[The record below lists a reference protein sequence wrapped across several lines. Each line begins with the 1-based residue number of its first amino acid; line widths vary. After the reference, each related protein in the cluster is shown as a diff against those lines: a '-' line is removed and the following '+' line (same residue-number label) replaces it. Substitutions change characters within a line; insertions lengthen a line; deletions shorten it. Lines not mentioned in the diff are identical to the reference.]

1 MKTRDSFVLLIG
13 LLILGIAL
21 LICLGGVIF
30 LAAQQPPAAIPD
42 VLIATT
48 GIIVGA
54 IAGLL
59 VPGRSSGSA
68 RETADLP

>member
-1 MKTRDSFVLLIG
+1 MTTARNTLVGLI
-13 LLILGIAL
+13 ILGVAL

-30 LAAQQPPAAIPD
+30 LAAQKPPASIPD

-48 GIIVGA
+48 GLIAGA

-59 VPGRSSGSA
+59 TPKGGV
-68 RETADLP
+68 